1 MLRRGLNCIS
11 HECGIAHVG
20 GIPYLCNSFQ
30 ECNPLKRILRMNRL
44 FRVLSLVMGLVVC
57 CPFYYKVYACTSV
70 LVSGK
75 VSKDGRPFILKNRD
89 TRSLDNLIMQVK
101 GEKYRY
107 IAVVAADDS
116 LPESVWSGH
125 NEKGFAIINTAA
137 YNLNG
142 DMKVSDERDG
152 MIMRRALEICANVKD
167 FENLIDTIRPRYS
180 NSNFGVIDAE
190 GGCAYYEV
198 GVKQWRKFDANDP
211 NVAPYGYLVRTNHG
225 LSGDRTMDAGVER
238 YMAIN
243 KYMTQASFSNS
254 LDAVSILRTVPRIL
268 RHGLADID
276 LHDLEPEDGTQQKFF
291 PFIDFIPRY
300 LTASAELIQG
310 VRKGED
316 PLNTVGWNIIGSP
329 LATVAIPLL
338 VTPSGKLP
346 SVVLRG
352 EDGASKLCHYG
363 LKLKERLFPLRT
375 KSRENYIDIAQLIN
389 KKGTGILQVIE
400 PIESEVVARG
410 EEMIRKVRTAKNY
423 PVKEVDAYYKWVDEF
438 IVSKY
443 HESFGL

>member
-1 MLRRGLNCIS
+1 
-11 HECGIAHVG
+11 
-20 GIPYLCNSFQ
+20 
-30 ECNPLKRILRMNRL
+30 MNRL
-44 FRVLSLVMGLVVC
+44 FRTLLLVFILTGYIYNNVE
-57 CPFYYKVYACTSV
+57 ACTSV

-89 TRSLDNLIMQVK
+89 THSLDNLIVQRK

-107 IAVVAADDS
+107 IAVASASDS

-142 DMKVSDERDG
+142 DSKIGDERDG
-152 MIMRRALEICANVKD
+152 IIMRRALEICATLKD
-167 FENLIDTIRPRYS
+167 FESLIDTINPRYS

-198 GVKQWRKFDANDP
+198 GIKQWKKFDANDP
-211 NVAPYGYLVRTNHG
+211 NVAPYGYLIRTNHG
-225 LSGDRTMDAGVER
+225 FSGDRSLDAGVER

-243 KYMTQASFSNS
+243 KYMTQASFMGG
-254 LDAVSILRTVPRIL
+254 LDAIKILRTVPRIL
-268 RHGLADID
+268 KHGLTDID
-276 LHDLEPEDGTQQKFF
+276 LYDLEPEDASKQRFF

-310 VRKGED
+310 VKKGEN
-316 PLNTVGWNIIGSP
+316 PLFTVGWNIIGSP

-338 VTPSGKLP
+338 ITPSGKLP
-346 SVVLRG
+346 NLVLRG
-352 EDGASKLCHYG
+352 EDGGSKLCHYG
-363 LKLKERLFPLRT
+363 FRLKERLFPLRT

-389 KKGTGILQVIE
+389 KQGTGILQVIM
-400 PIESEVVARG
+400 PIEDEVVSQG
-410 EEMIRKVRTAKNY
+410 ESIIQRIRESKSY
-423 PVKEVDAYYKWVDEF
+423 PVKDIDSYYKWVDEY
-438 IVSKY
+438 IVTEYK
-443 HESFGL
+443 EKFGL

>member
-1 MLRRGLNCIS
+1 MLCM
-11 HECGIAHVG
+11 
-20 GIPYLCNSFQ
+20 
-30 ECNPLKRILRMNRL
+30 KRV
-44 FRVLSLVMGLVVC
+44 FRVLSMVMALLVC
-57 CPFYYKVYACTSV
+57 CPLFYKVYACTSV

-89 TRSLDNLIMQVK
+89 TPSLDNLIMQVK

-107 IAVVAADDS
+107 IAVVAANDS

-142 DMKVSDERDG
+142 DSKVSDERDG
-152 MIMRRALEICANVKD
+152 IIMRRALEICANLKD
-167 FENLIDTIRPRYS
+167 FENLLDSINPRYS

-198 GVKQWRKFDANDP
+198 GVKQWKKFDANDP
-211 NVAPYGYLVRTNHG
+211 SVAPYGYLIRTNHG
-225 LSGDRTMDAGVER
+225 FSGDRTQDAGVER

-243 KYMTQASFSNS
+243 KYMTQASFANN
-254 LDAVSILRTVPRIL
+254 LDAVGILRTVPRIL
-268 RHGLADID
+268 KHGLTDID
-276 LHDLEPEDGTQQKFF
+276 LHDLEPKDDSRQKFF

-300 LTASAELIQG
+300 LTASAELVQG
-310 VRKGED
+310 VRNGED

-329 LATVAIPLL
+329 FATVAIPLL
-338 VTPSGKLP
+338 ITPSGKLP
-346 SVVLRG
+346 SVVQRG
-352 EDGASKLCHYG
+352 EDGGSKLCRFG
-363 LKLKERLFPLRT
+363 FKLKERLFPLRT
-375 KSRENYIDIAQLIN
+375 KSKGNYIDIAQLIN

-400 PIESEVVARG
+400 PIESEIVARG
-410 EEMIRKVRTAKNY
+410 EEVIRMVRTSRKY

-438 IVSKY
+438 VVGKY
-443 HESFGL
+443 HECFGL

>member
-1 MLRRGLNCIS
+1 
-11 HECGIAHVG
+11 
-20 GIPYLCNSFQ
+20 
-30 ECNPLKRILRMNRL
+30 MNRL
-44 FRVLSLVMGLVVC
+44 FRALLLVFLLTGYIYNNVE
-57 CPFYYKVYACTSV
+57 ACTSV

-89 TRSLDNLIMQVK
+89 THSLDNLIVQRK

-107 IAVVAADDS
+107 IAVTSASDS
-116 LPESVWSGH
+116 FPTSVWSGH

-142 DMKVSDERDG
+142 DSKIGDERDG
-152 MIMRRALEICANVKD
+152 IIMRRALEICATLKD
-167 FENLIDTIRPRYS
+167 FETLIDTISPRYS

-198 GVKQWRKFDANDP
+198 GVKQWKKFDANDP
-211 NVAPYGYLVRTNHG
+211 NVAPYGYLIRTNHG
-225 LSGDRTMDAGVER
+225 FSGDRSLDAGVER

-243 KYMTQASFSNS
+243 KYMTQASFTGD
-254 LDAVSILRTVPRIL
+254 LDAIKILRTVPRIL
-268 RHGLADID
+268 KHGLTDID
-276 LHDLEPEDGTQQKFF
+276 LYDLEPEDASKQKFF

-310 VRKGED
+310 VKKGEN
-316 PLNTVGWNIIGSP
+316 PLYTVGWNIIGSP

-338 VTPSGKLP
+338 ITPSGKLP

-352 EDGASKLCHYG
+352 DDGGSKLCHYG
-363 LKLKERLFPLRT
+363 FRLKERLFPLRT

-389 KKGTGILQVIE
+389 KKGTGILQVIK
-400 PIESEVVARG
+400 PIEDEVVSQG
-410 EEMIRKVRTAKNY
+410 ESFIQRIRESKSY
-423 PVKEVDAYYKWVDEF
+423 PVKDIDSYYKWVDEY
-438 IVSKY
+438 IVKEY
-443 HESFGL
+443 KEKFGL

>member
-1 MLRRGLNCIS
+1 
-11 HECGIAHVG
+11 
-20 GIPYLCNSFQ
+20 
-30 ECNPLKRILRMNRL
+30 MNRL
-44 FRVLSLVMGLVVC
+44 FRTLLLVFILTGYIYNNV
-57 CPFYYKVYACTSV
+57 KACTSV

-89 TRSLDNLIMQVK
+89 THSLDNLIVQRK

-107 IAVVAADDS
+107 IAVASASDS

-142 DMKVSDERDG
+142 DSKIGDERDG
-152 MIMRRALEICANVKD
+152 IIMRRALEICATLKD
-167 FENLIDTIRPRYS
+167 FESLIDTINPRYS

-198 GVKQWRKFDANDP
+198 GIKQWKKFDANDP
-211 NVAPYGYLVRTNHG
+211 NVAPYGYLIRTNHG
-225 LSGDRTMDAGVER
+225 FSGDRSLDAGVER

-243 KYMTQASFSNS
+243 KYMTQASFMGG
-254 LDAVSILRTVPRIL
+254 LDAIKILRTVPRIL
-268 RHGLADID
+268 KHGLTDID
-276 LHDLEPEDGTQQKFF
+276 LYDLEPEDASKQKFF

-310 VRKGED
+310 VKKGEN
-316 PLNTVGWNIIGSP
+316 PLYTVGWNIIGSP

-338 VTPSGKLP
+338 ITPSGKLP
-346 SVVLRG
+346 SLVLRG
-352 EDGASKLCHYG
+352 DDGGSKLCHYG
-363 LKLKERLFPLRT
+363 FRLKERLFPLRT

-389 KKGTGILQVIE
+389 KKGTGILQVIK
-400 PIESEVVARG
+400 PIEDEVVSQG
-410 EEMIRKVRTAKNY
+410 ESLIHRIRESKSY
-423 PVKEVDAYYKWVDEF
+423 PVKDIDSYYKWVDEY
-438 IVSKY
+438 IVKEY
-443 HESFGL
+443 KEKFGL

>member
-1 MLRRGLNCIS
+1 
-11 HECGIAHVG
+11 
-20 GIPYLCNSFQ
+20 
-30 ECNPLKRILRMNRL
+30 MNRL
-44 FRVLSLVMGLVVC
+44 FRTLLLVFILTGYIYNNVE
-57 CPFYYKVYACTSV
+57 ACTSV

-89 TRSLDNLIMQVK
+89 THSLDNLIVQRK

-107 IAVVAADDS
+107 IAVASASDS

-142 DMKVSDERDG
+142 DSKIGDERDG
-152 MIMRRALEICANVKD
+152 IIMRRALEICATLKD
-167 FENLIDTIRPRYS
+167 FESLIDTINPRYS

-198 GVKQWRKFDANDP
+198 GIKQWKKFDANDP
-211 NVAPYGYLVRTNHG
+211 NVAPYGYLIRTNHG
-225 LSGDRTMDAGVER
+225 FSGDRSLDAGVER

-243 KYMTQASFSNS
+243 KYMTQASFMGG
-254 LDAVSILRTVPRIL
+254 LDAIKILRTVPRIL
-268 RHGLADID
+268 KHGLTDID
-276 LHDLEPEDGTQQKFF
+276 LYDSEPEDASKQRFF

-310 VRKGED
+310 VKKGEN
-316 PLNTVGWNIIGSP
+316 PLFTVGWNIIGSP

-338 VTPSGKLP
+338 ITPSGKLP
-346 SVVLRG
+346 NLVLRG
-352 EDGASKLCHYG
+352 EDGGSKLCHYG
-363 LKLKERLFPLRT
+363 FRLKERLFPLRT

-389 KKGTGILQVIE
+389 KQGTGILQVIM
-400 PIESEVVARG
+400 PIEDEVVSQG
-410 EEMIRKVRTAKNY
+410 ESIIQRIRESKSY
-423 PVKEVDAYYKWVDEF
+423 PVKDIDSYYKWVDEY
-438 IVSKY
+438 IVTEYK
-443 HESFGL
+443 EKFGL

>member
-1 MLRRGLNCIS
+1 
-11 HECGIAHVG
+11 
-20 GIPYLCNSFQ
+20 
-30 ECNPLKRILRMNRL
+30 MNRL
-44 FRVLSLVMGLVVC
+44 FRTLLLVFLLTGYIYNNVE
-57 CPFYYKVYACTSV
+57 ACTSV

-89 TRSLDNLIMQVK
+89 THSLDNLIVQRK

-107 IAVVAADDS
+107 IAVTSASDS
-116 LPESVWSGH
+116 LPTSVWSGH

-142 DMKVSDERDG
+142 DSKIGDERDG
-152 MIMRRALEICANVKD
+152 IIMRRALEICATLKD
-167 FENLIDTIRPRYS
+167 FETLIDTISPRYS

-198 GVKQWRKFDANDP
+198 GIKQWKKFDANDP
-211 NVAPYGYLVRTNHG
+211 NVAPYGYLIRTNHG
-225 LSGDRTMDAGVER
+225 FSGDRSLDAGVER

-243 KYMTQASFSNS
+243 KYMTQASFTGD
-254 LDAVSILRTVPRIL
+254 LDAIKILRTVPRIL
-268 RHGLADID
+268 KHGLTDID
-276 LHDLEPEDGTQQKFF
+276 LYDLEPEDASKQKFF

-310 VRKGED
+310 VKKGEN
-316 PLNTVGWNIIGSP
+316 PLYTVGWNIIGSP

-338 VTPSGKLP
+338 ITPSGKLP

-352 EDGASKLCHYG
+352 DDGGSKLCHYG
-363 LKLKERLFPLRT
+363 FKLKERLFPLRT

-389 KKGTGILQVIE
+389 KKGTGILQVIK
-400 PIESEVVARG
+400 PIEDEVVSQG
-410 EEMIRKVRTAKNY
+410 ESIIQMIRESKSY
-423 PVKEVDAYYKWVDEF
+423 PVKDIDSYYKWVDEY
-438 IVSKY
+438 IVEEYK
-443 HESFGL
+443 EKFGL

>member
-1 MLRRGLNCIS
+1 
-11 HECGIAHVG
+11 
-20 GIPYLCNSFQ
+20 
-30 ECNPLKRILRMNRL
+30 MNRL
-44 FRVLSLVMGLVVC
+44 FRTLLLVFILTGYIYNNVE
-57 CPFYYKVYACTSV
+57 ACTSV

-89 TRSLDNLIMQVK
+89 THSLDNLIVQRK

-107 IAVVAADDS
+107 IAVASASDS

-142 DMKVSDERDG
+142 DSKIGDERDG
-152 MIMRRALEICANVKD
+152 IIMRRALEICATLKD
-167 FENLIDTIRPRYS
+167 FESLIDTINPRYS

-198 GVKQWRKFDANDP
+198 GIKQWKKFDANDP
-211 NVAPYGYLVRTNHG
+211 NVAPYGYLIRTNHG
-225 LSGDRTMDAGVER
+225 FSGDRSLDAGVER

-243 KYMTQASFSNS
+243 KYMTQASFMGG
-254 LDAVSILRTVPRIL
+254 LDAIKVLRTVPRIL
-268 RHGLADID
+268 KHGLTDID
-276 LHDLEPEDGTQQKFF
+276 LYDLEPEDASKQKFF

-310 VRKGED
+310 VKKGEN
-316 PLNTVGWNIIGSP
+316 PLFTVGWNIIGSP

-338 VTPSGKLP
+338 ITPSGKLP
-346 SVVLRG
+346 NLVLRG
-352 EDGASKLCHYG
+352 EDGGSKLCHYG
-363 LKLKERLFPLRT
+363 FRLKERLFPLRT

-389 KKGTGILQVIE
+389 KQGTGILQVIM
-400 PIESEVVARG
+400 PIEDEVVSQG
-410 EEMIRKVRTAKNY
+410 ESIIQRIRESKSY
-423 PVKEVDAYYKWVDEF
+423 PVKDIDSYYKWVDEY
-438 IVSKY
+438 IVTEYK
-443 HESFGL
+443 EKFGL

>member
-1 MLRRGLNCIS
+1 
-11 HECGIAHVG
+11 
-20 GIPYLCNSFQ
+20 
-30 ECNPLKRILRMNRL
+30 MNRL
-44 FRVLSLVMGLVVC
+44 FRTLLLVFILTGYIYNNV
-57 CPFYYKVYACTSV
+57 KACTSV

-89 TRSLDNLIMQVK
+89 THSLDNLIVQRK

-107 IAVVAADDS
+107 IAVASASDS

-142 DMKVSDERDG
+142 DSKIGDERDG
-152 MIMRRALEICANVKD
+152 IIMRRALEICATLKD
-167 FENLIDTIRPRYS
+167 FESLIDTINPRYS

-198 GVKQWRKFDANDP
+198 GIKQWKKFDANDP
-211 NVAPYGYLVRTNHG
+211 NVAPYGYLIRTNHG
-225 LSGDRTMDAGVER
+225 FSGDRSLDAGVER

-243 KYMTQASFSNS
+243 KYMTQASFMGG
-254 LDAVSILRTVPRIL
+254 LDAIKILRTAPRIL
-268 RHGLADID
+268 KHGLTDID
-276 LHDLEPEDGTQQKFF
+276 LYDLEPEDASKQKFF

-310 VRKGED
+310 VKKGEN
-316 PLNTVGWNIIGSP
+316 PLYTVGWNIIGSP

-338 VTPSGKLP
+338 ITPSGKLP
-346 SVVLRG
+346 SLVLRG
-352 EDGASKLCHYG
+352 DDGGSKLCHYG
-363 LKLKERLFPLRT
+363 FRLKERLFPLRT

-389 KKGTGILQVIE
+389 KKGTGILQVIK
-400 PIESEVVARG
+400 PIEDEVVSQG
-410 EEMIRKVRTAKNY
+410 ESLIHRIRESKSY
-423 PVKEVDAYYKWVDEF
+423 PVKDIDSYYKWVDEY
-438 IVSKY
+438 IVKEY
-443 HESFGL
+443 KEKFGL